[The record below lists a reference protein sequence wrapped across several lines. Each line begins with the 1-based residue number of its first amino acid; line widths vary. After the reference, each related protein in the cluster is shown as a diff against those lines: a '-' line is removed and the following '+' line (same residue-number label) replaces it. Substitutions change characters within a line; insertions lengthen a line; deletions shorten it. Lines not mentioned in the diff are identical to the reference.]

1 MKLQNIEGI
10 RRRRRLAKKRKIQ
23 GQQQQ
28 YHEAKYNRTICIDDR
43 DTILFHR
50 KMEKAN
56 QDEEKGDG
64 STQTQ
69 EEEGKAAWVEA
80 PWHKFANIKSRDKYK
95 DCGAEFK
102 GSYTRWKQHVL
113 PSV

>member
-1 MKLQNIEGI
+1 MRNKKNETAKY
-10 RRRRRLAKKRKIQ
+10 RRDKKKKKACEEAKNP
-23 GQQQQ
+23 
-28 YHEAKYNRTICIDDR
+28 YHEAKKNHLHLHIDDR
-43 DTILFHR
+43 YDFNS
-50 KMEKAN
+50 KAN

-80 PWHKFANIKSRDKYK
+80 PWHKCANIKSRDKYK

>member
-23 GQQQQ
+23 EQQKQ

-43 DTILFHR
+43 YDFNS
-50 KMEKAN
+50 KAN

-80 PWHKFANIKSRDKYK
+80 PWHKICEYKSRDKYK